1 MEITIMKHSLIA
13 IALGAVLALPQ
24 MAPALAADIPS
35 MPATASHPQTQP
47 GRGYLGVTVDRLP
60 EPVRVQLPDAIP
72 HEQGLLVEQVME
84 DSPAEK
90 AGLQPF
96 DILLQYND
104 QKLFSPE
111 QLIQLVG
118 SDHGGQAAKLTIVRG
133 GKVSTVD
140 VTLGEISQPEAA
152 NRLSRLEALPPQGTH
167 RHPSVGPAQ
176 QARQDTE
183 RVWESFDSLSLD
195 KVGSDKYKAVI
206 GYLTEDG
213 KHQRRE
219 FQGSRDDIRRQI
231 LAQKDLPPVERDQLL
246 DALSSRGNVFPF
258 DAWAMV
264 PLEHELL
271 AAPAWWDWYQ
281 PNF

>member
-1 MEITIMKHSLIA
+1 MEITTMKHSLIA

-24 MAPALAADIPS
+24 TVAALAADTPAL
-35 MPATASHPQTQP
+35 PATASHTQLQP
-47 GRGYLGVTVDRLP
+47 VRGYLGVTINRLP

-72 HEQGLLVEQVME
+72 REQGLLVEQVME
-84 DSPAEK
+84 NSPAEK

-111 QLIQLVG
+111 QFIQLVG
-118 SDHGGQAAKLTIVRG
+118 SDHGGQAAKLTIVRA

-140 VTLGEISQPEAA
+140 VTLGEVSQPEAA
-152 NRLSRLEALPPQGTH
+152 NRLSRLEALPPHGTH
-167 RHPSVGPAQ
+167 RHLFGGPGQ
-176 QARQDTE
+176 QARQGNE
-183 RVWESFDSLSLD
+183 GVWESFDSMSLD
-195 KVGSDKYKAVI
+195 KVGNDKYKAVI

-231 LAQKDLPPVERDQLL
+231 LAQKDLPSIERDQLL
-246 DALSSRGNVFPF
+246 DALSSRGDVFPS

-271 AAPAWWDWYQ
+271 AAPAWWGWY
-281 PNF
+281 PDF